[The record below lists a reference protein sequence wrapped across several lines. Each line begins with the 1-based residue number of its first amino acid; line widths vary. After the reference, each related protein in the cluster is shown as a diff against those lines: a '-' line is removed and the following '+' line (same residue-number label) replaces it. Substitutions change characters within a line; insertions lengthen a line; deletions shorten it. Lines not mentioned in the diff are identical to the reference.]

1 AQPSIPFKNEMLSFM
16 KDVRRDEHILTSMHM
31 ITFMKTYH
39 AAWLADYKLGK
50 RDPYKSL
57 LKLCQDFARRHNFS
71 QRVPCFTKIPS
82 VDMVALRND
91 FAAQFWNKYDAYE
104 QCDILNVDETG
115 VNYDM
120 PPGKIWAEKGK
131 SSKVDKT
138 QKHSDRLTAV
148 LTCRANGDKLP
159 ILFIVHGVPGGTIDR
174 HELATYPEGHYYDVQ
189 EAAWMDGRVWKAY
202 LEMLPP
208 YIIGPS
214 VILAD
219 NFDSHVTTAS
229 AEAIAGDLF
238 SVLEPLPAN
247 CTSVC
252 QPLDVGVMGPFK
264 KLLRML
270 WLEEKPV
277 RTPAEKRLAMIKR
290 SIAAWERITPAAI
303 QSAFKKAIPK
313 PEIVVV

>member
-1 AQPSIPFKNEMLSFM
+1 MPRRCHKSYTIGEKRKFLALFEQDTTSSREFCATHDIPRSTWIGWQQSKEKLTGTIINAKRKTFGGQGAQPSIPFKNEMLSFM

-148 LTCRANGDKLP
+148 LTCRANGTDMT
-159 ILFIVHGVPGGTIDR
+159 F
-174 HELATYPEGHYYDVQ
+174 
-189 EAAWMDGRVWKAY
+189 
-202 LEMLPP
+202 
-208 YIIGPS
+208 
-214 VILAD
+214 
-219 NFDSHVTTAS
+219 F
-229 AEAIAGDLF
+229 
-238 SVLEPLPAN
+238 VLLM
-247 CTSVC
+247 
-252 QPLDVGVMGPFK
+252 Q
-264 KLLRML
+264 
-270 WLEEKPV
+270 
-277 RTPAEKRLAMIKR
+277 
-290 SIAAWERITPAAI
+290 
-303 QSAFKKAIPK
+303 
-313 PEIVVV
+313 